1 MSATRR
7 FLASLSIAAAGLATD
22 AACAETL
29 SEANTAALGEYSVGT
44 YGLGLFFEQAS
55 SIPLELTAA
64 YGGTAALGFSEW
76 GWGTSSFRFRSEGY
90 FGKDTAHG
98 GMDKLGHAWNAAV
111 LSETFTDAI
120 RKRAPNPDSAPVTG
134 FILSMGVMGMIEVMD
149 GFSSDYGFSYEDLT
163 ADIAGATLGYLRSTY
178 PELEEKVDFRIEY
191 IPSGNEKGFTLQSD
205 YSGQKYLLALKLSGF
220 ETFEETPLRFVE
232 LHAGYFA
239 RGFTDEEIADGD
251 SKRREPYAAIG
262 LNLSELLLSNEEVRN
277 NKFGRFSRR
286 TLEYVQV
293 PYTYLPTERD

>member
-1 MSATRR
+1 MLLTARL
-7 FLASLSIAAAGLATD
+7 LASITIAAGIAAD
-22 AACAETL
+22 AARTEAL
-29 SEANTAALGEYSVGT
+29 SQASTADMGEYSGAA
-44 YGLGLFFEQAS
+44 YAPELFFEQVG
-55 SIPLELTAA
+55 SIPLEVLGA

-90 FGKDTAHG
+90 FGKDTAYG

-111 LSETFTDAI
+111 VSETFTDAI
-120 RKRAPNPDSAPVTG
+120 RKRAANPDSAPVTG

-191 IPSGNEKGFTLQSD
+191 IPSRNEKGFALQSD
-205 YSGQKYLLALKLSGF
+205 YSGQKYLLALKLAGF
-220 ETFEETPLRFVE
+220 ESFEETPLRFVE
-232 LHAGYFA
+232 LHAGYYA
-239 RGFTDEEIADGD
+239 RGFSDEEIADGD

-262 LNLSELLLSNEEVRN
+262 LNLSELLLSNEEVHN
-277 NKFGRFSRR
+277 NKFGRFARR
-286 TLEYVQV
+286 TLQYVQV